1 MQFIEISLFGFVCC
15 CCLSGG
21 RFSGRFLSFFFLIFW
36 FVGNLFPSHR
46 VEFVSRPA
54 GSFLAFFGAIVFICL
69 SFSHLF
75 SRPPRPFLF
84 FFFSFLLFFCSFSF
98 SVARI
103 PMAVKKKPQK
113 NSVNTKK
120 NNPVPRRRRRFSFSF
135 SLVFCFHYL
144 V

>member
-1 MQFIEISLFGFVCC
+1 MQFIEISLFSFVCC

-21 RFSGRFLSFFFLIFW
+21 RFFGRFLSFFFLIFW

-84 FFFSFLLFFCSFSF
+84 FFFSFLLFFVRSLSRSLGFQ
-98 SVARI
+98 R
-103 PMAVKKKPQK
+103 PLKKKPKK